1 MSVFGFFV
9 FECFDHLSDLL
20 YPSSND
26 TVLLFDSSTVLI
38 YNAEAE
44 LTTCCNGT
52 HATELLVWSQPWL
65 DWNAAVTNKNKQSS
79 SNKAAEKMY
88 MLQSIDAPKKRKN
101 PIKTRNFRGQLLFC
115 KMLDSPAAA
124 DNRGQQGL
132 SIDTILRSKSIR
144 GHPRTTK

>member
-1 MSVFGFFV
+1 MSLFGFLV
-9 FECFDHLSDLL
+9 FDCFYQFL
-20 YPSSND
+20 YLFHPSSND
-26 TVLLFDSSTVLI
+26 TVLLCGSSTVLI

-52 HATELLVWSQPWL
+52 HATELLVWSQPSL
-65 DWNAAVTNKNKQSS
+65 DWNAALPNKNKQSS
-79 SNKAAEKMY
+79 WNKAAEKMY
-88 MLQSIDAPKKRKN
+88 MLQSIDTPKKSQN
-101 PIKTRNFRGQLLFC
+101 PIKTRNVRGQLLFR

-132 SIDTILRSKSIR
+132 RIDTILRLKSIR

>member
-9 FECFDHLSDLL
+9 FECFDHLSDLF

-26 TVLLFDSSTVLI
+26 TVLLFGSSTVLI

-88 MLQSIDAPKKRKN
+88 RLQSIDTPKKKSKPNKN
-101 PIKTRNFRGQLLFC
+101 P
-115 KMLDSPAAA
+115 
-124 DNRGQQGL
+124 
-132 SIDTILRSKSIR
+132 
-144 GHPRTTK
+144 